1 MDDGRGTCQGTD
13 GFQLT
18 NDGRRLIAFSRE
30 RLATEWSIWLLP
42 AVLAVPLALLLAG
55 TRPTTSLALIAG
67 AIPLL
72 IAFLSPLAG
81 LYVLVFS
88 MLLGPEFLI
97 SSLGT
102 GAMMGRGL
110 TLRFD
115 DLLLVLVGL
124 AWLARVAVSKDR
136 QAFIRT
142 PLNRMIMLYVAACVF
157 ATLMGI
163 LTGRVRPVGGFFF
176 LLKYYEYFFLY
187 FMTVNLVRTK
197 KQITH
202 LVTASLLTCFVVSL
216 YAISQIPSGARVSA
230 PFEGEE
236 GEPNTLGGYLVFM
249 MAVVS
254 GLLVTRG
261 AMARCWPLAGL
272 LGLCGIALQATLSR
286 ASFLAA
292 AAVALG
298 FTVFLRRRS
307 PLLVAALLLSVAAA
321 PLLAPRAVMER
332 ILYTFTQPEE
342 EGQIRIGR
350 VKVDTSTSD
359 RLRAWQRSFEIWK
372 QSPLWGHGVTGGP
385 FMDAMYPRVLTETGL
400 LGLCAFLALMWAVY
414 RTGKAA
420 YERLQDPY
428 LRGIAL
434 GFLFGFLGL
443 LIHAI
448 GSNTFIIVR
457 IMEPFW
463 LYAGLVVRGT
473 MLAQSDQDADKA
485 TAESRWGTGRGEPRI
500 RNGFRE

>member
-1 MDDGRGTCQGTD
+1 MIRV
-13 GFQLT
+13 
-18 NDGRRLIAFSRE
+18 
-30 RLATEWSIWLLP
+30 LP
-42 AVLAVPLALLLAG
+42 ALAAVPLALLLAG
-55 TRPTTSLALIAG
+55 TRPTTSLTLIAG

-81 LYVLVFS
+81 LYILVFS
-88 MLLGPEFLI
+88 MLLGPEFLVG
-97 SSLGT
+97 SLGT
-102 GAMMGRGL
+102 GATMGRGI

-124 AWLARVAVSKDR
+124 AWLARAAVSKEAA
-136 QAFIRT
+136 AFVRT
-142 PLNRMIMLYVAACVF
+142 PLNRTIMLYVAGCVF
-157 ATLMGI
+157 ATLMGV
-163 LTGRVRPVGGFFF
+163 LTGRVRPAGGFFF

-187 FMTVNLVRTK
+187 FMTVNLIHTE
-197 KQITH
+197 KQIKH
-202 LVTASLLTCFVVSL
+202 LVTASLLTCLAVSL

-249 MAVVS
+249 MAVIS

-261 AMARCWPLAGL
+261 AVTRRWPLTVL
-272 LGLCGIALQATLSR
+272 LGICGIALQATLSR
-286 ASFLAA
+286 ASFLGAA
-292 AAVALG
+292 VVALG
-298 FTVFLRRRS
+298 FLVFLRRRS
-307 PLLVAALLLSVAAA
+307 PLLLALLVLSMAAT
-321 PLLAPRAVMER
+321 PFLAPRAVTER
-332 ILYTFTQPEE
+332 IVYTFAQPPE

-350 VKVDTSTSD
+350 VRVDTSTSD
-359 RLRAWQRSFEIWK
+359 RLRSWQRSFEVWK

-400 LGLCAFLALMWAVY
+400 LGLCAFLALMWVIF
-414 RTGKAA
+414 RTGKAG
-420 YERLQDPY
+420 YQQLQDPY

-463 LYAGLVVRGT
+463 LYAGLVVRSV
-473 MLAQSDQDADKA
+473 MLNGVEHQLAVKSDTEQKTPMVEGPA
-485 TAESRWGTGRGEPRI
+485 RFQFGRTGAPETSGH
-500 RNGFRE
+500 

>member
-1 MDDGRGTCQGTD
+1 
-13 GFQLT
+13 
-18 NDGRRLIAFSRE
+18 LIAFSKE
-30 RLATEWSIWLLP
+30 KPATEWLIWLLP
-42 AVLAVPLALLLAG
+42 VVLAASLALLLAG
-55 TRPTTSLALIAG
+55 TRPTTSLTLIAG
-67 AIPLL
+67 VIPLL

-88 MLLGPEFLI
+88 MLLGPEFLVG
-97 SSLGT
+97 SLGT
-102 GAMMGRGL
+102 GATMGRGI

-124 AWLARVAVSKDR
+124 AWLARVAVSKDAA
-136 QAFIRT
+136 AFVRT
-142 PLNRMIMLYVAACVF
+142 PLNRTIMLYVTACVF
-157 ATLMGI
+157 ATLMGV
-163 LTGRVRPVGGFFF
+163 LTGRVRPAGGFFF

-187 FMTVNLVRTK
+187 FMTVNLVHTET
-197 KQITH
+197 QIKH

-254 GLLVTRG
+254 GLLATHG
-261 AMARCWPLAGL
+261 AVVRRWPLVGL
-272 LGLCGIALQATLSR
+272 LGICGIALQATLSR

-292 AAVALG
+292 AVVALG
-298 FTVFLRRRS
+298 FMVFLRRRS
-307 PLLVAALLLSVAAA
+307 PLLVVVLLLSVASA
-321 PLLAPRAVMER
+321 PFLAPRAVTER

-342 EGQIRIGR
+342 EGQIHIGR
-350 VKVDTSTSD
+350 LKVDTSTSD
-359 RLRAWQRSFEIWK
+359 RLRSWQRSFEIWK

-400 LGLCAFLALMWAVY
+400 LGLCAFLALMWAVC

-463 LYAGLVVRGT
+463 LYAGLVVRSI
-473 MLAQSDQDADKA
+473 MLAQADRGADEA
-485 TAESRWGTGRGEPRI
+485 TAGSRWGTGREEPRI
-500 RNGFRE
+500 SERVL